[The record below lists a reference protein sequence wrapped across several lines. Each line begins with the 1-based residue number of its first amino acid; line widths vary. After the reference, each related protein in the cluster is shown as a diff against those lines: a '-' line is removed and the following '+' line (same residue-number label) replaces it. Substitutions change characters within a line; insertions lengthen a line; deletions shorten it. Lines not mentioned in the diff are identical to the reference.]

1 MGYSG
6 RRPIF
11 HTGRAQARPLARIQE
26 TAMSR
31 SVLIAVIIVLVAVVG
46 VFAYQ
51 AYERDQN
58 TLDISIGEKGIKV
71 D

>member
-1 MGYSG
+1 
-6 RRPIF
+6 
-11 HTGRAQARPLARIQE
+11 
-26 TAMSR
+26 MSR

-58 TLDISIGEKGIKV
+58 TLNISIGEKGIKV

>member
-1 MGYSG
+1 
-6 RRPIF
+6 
-11 HTGRAQARPLARIQE
+11 
-26 TAMSR
+26 MSR
-31 SVLIAVIIVLVAVVG
+31 NALVIVILVLVAVVG

-58 TLDISIGEKGIKV
+58 TLDISVSPNGVKV